1 MPRINPLV
9 STDAMPIRRLEAERR
24 LLRRTMYGMT
34 DMIRVDLEGEN
45 LVYTLTT
52 SGTTFNT
59 AKEAIDA
66 AGTTG
71 MTTFARLTGDL
82 ETSSYNLRG
91 LGGLE
96 QRLKTIQ
103 TMLANDMGLATRLG
117 IEDPNL
123 IRFEVGTFKTKL
135 GNKKVLKNIVDQ
147 IGENFGYM
155 VPDDSAFNLLRVF
168 SGDREM
174 TVGEISRL
182 FNATSEGLG
191 GILSTNDLMEALKKG
206 PEAVASMYS
215 KSGKRIRGAIGL
227 KDVSLAGD
235 DLANLLQ
242 QVSGTTKL
250 DTKSVRVFK
259 IDEDLRKIAENYINA
274 LSSPEASAFTDQRS
288 RTAFAKLQAI
298 DLFGDTVE
306 GLEKKAF
313 YSKSGTVEVVTGALK
328 HMKVLD
334 DDGNVLRQISSLDE
348 EGQKILT
355 QKFESA
361 FDGTS
366 VINSKMFNAIRS
378 QIKNELEM
386 LKAFP
391 EGQRPFTICF

>member
-1 MPRINPLV
+1 
-9 STDAMPIRRLEAERR
+9 MPIRRLEAERR